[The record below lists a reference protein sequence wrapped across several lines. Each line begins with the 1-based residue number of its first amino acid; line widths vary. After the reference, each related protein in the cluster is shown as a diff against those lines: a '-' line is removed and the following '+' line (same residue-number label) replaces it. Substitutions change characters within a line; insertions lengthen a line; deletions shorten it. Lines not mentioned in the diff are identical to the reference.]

1 MSQTRQI
8 RRRLC
13 RVAGKT
19 LSFPR
24 DFDWRDTC
32 YVVLRQHRRST
43 ILNLT
48 ENAASAIRRLIVEAR
63 DQEILGVRI
72 AVRGGGC
79 AGVRYD
85 MGLETTAGEG
95 DAVIQFEDVRVFVDA
110 GSQLLL
116 AGAEVD
122 FSDSPIAGF
131 VFNNPNACGRTGCE
145 GNPGAGARC

>member
-1 MSQTRQI
+1 MT
-8 RRRLC
+8 
-13 RVAGKT
+13 
-19 LSFPR
+19 
-24 DFDWRDTC
+24 D
-32 YVVLRQHRRST
+32 
-43 ILNLT
+43 
-48 ENAASAIRRLIVEAR
+48 NAAAAIQRLIAEAR
-63 DQEILGVRI
+63 DPDILGVRI

-85 MGLETTAGEG
+85 MGLETTAAEG
-95 DAVIQFEDVRVFVDA
+95 DAVIQFDDVRVFVDV

-131 VFNNPNACGRTGCE
+131 IFNNPNACGAAGCE

>member
-1 MSQTRQI
+1 MARH
-8 RRRLC
+8 L
-13 RVAGKT
+13 
-19 LSFPR
+19 
-24 DFDWRDTC
+24 
-32 YVVLRQHRRST
+32 LRGPSTAQEAT

-85 MGLETTAGEG
+85 MGLETAAGEG
-95 DAVIQFEDVRVFVDA
+95 DAIIQFDDVRVFVDA

-131 VFNNPNACGRTGCE
+131 VFNNPNACGKTGCD